1 MGVQKQQTLQDS
13 LLIYLEGKQGGQKN
27 ITCTYATCKRIFIVS
42 NADIATNLIGATLNT
57 SDLKGGYVH
66 V

>member
-13 LLIYLEGKQGGQKN
+13 LLKGKQSGQKN
-27 ITCTYATCKRIFIVS
+27 IMYTYATCKRMFIVS
-42 NADIATNLIGATLNT
+42 NNADIGTNLIGATLNT
-57 SDLKGGYVH
+57 SDLKGGYIH